1 MLKNKHAVI
10 LYSGGTDSTCV
21 VFMKAN
27 EYETIHL
34 LSYERFGIF
43 NVNNIETNINKLKNV
58 FGNNKFVV
66 KRINV
71 DKIYKLVVYE
81 NYFSNLFK
89 YKFFNLAVCALCK
102 LAMHIRTII
111 YCTENNIDAVFDG
124 ANKYAVTTDQSEDV
138 ISSIKNLYSKFNISY
153 SAPVYNMLAPK
164 EKNWLD
170 KINNSKEGVQNTTGT
185 FLKEKGFF
193 ETDNVKGTSIDRKMQ
208 ARCFQQFL
216 SNIALKYYYI
226 DKYGNDKYKET
237 LKEFYDNKVKRLEI
251 YLKDYFKNKEKSK
264 LYHYVKTK

>member
-1 MLKNKHAVI
+1 MLKNKQAVI

-43 NVNNIETNINKLKNV
+43 NVKNIETNVNKLKKV
-58 FGNNKFVV
+58 FGKNKFVV

-81 NYFSNLFK
+81 NYFLNLFK

-102 LAMHIRTII
+102 LAMHIRTVI
-111 YCTENNIDAVFDG
+111 YCIENNIDTVFDG
-124 ANKYAVTTDQSEDV
+124 ANKYAVTTDQSEDI
-138 ISSIKNLYSKFNISY
+138 ISAIKNLYSDFNISY
-153 SAPVYNMLAPK
+153 SAPVYKMFAPK
-164 EKNWLD
+164 ERNWLD
-170 KINNSKEGVQNTTGT
+170 KISDSKEEVQNTTGT

-193 ETDNVKGTSIDRKMQ
+193 ETDNVKGTSTDKKMQ

-237 LKEFYDNKVKRLEI
+237 LKEFYDSKVKRFGI

-264 LYHYVKTK
+264 LYSYIKY